1 MKVKPEEIVRRYRS
15 TGSAFRLILLCG
27 PNVTRCQALVEE
39 LVQPLAQS
47 AERVDMTVSDIADR
61 PGRLNDEANSASLFG
76 DKRYIVLRLNSGEAV
91 RATAAIENLLAS
103 ETGADP
109 VFVTAPG
116 MGDKTALA
124 KTVAAAPDALIA
136 TCYETTP
143 EEAAAAIQAMA
154 KSEGVQLSR
163 EMGQEI
169 AALTSNDLVLARMEV
184 EKIALY
190 LDATAE
196 NPQAPD
202 ADILLLLGA
211 ENDEEDI
218 NLLIHA
224 ALNGDAVRLA
234 QEIAAARAQG
244 ISEIG
249 LIRIMLR
256 HLAKLAELRSKVD
269 KGGNVDSVASHP
281 SVFYK
286 ERKHFKRQLQIWSS
300 THIAR
305 LIERIL
311 QLEIVMKSS
320 GQPDQVLLEEELLLI
335 ARKAASAR

>member
-1 MKVKPEEIVRRYRS
+1 MKVKPEEIVRRYH
-15 TGSAFRLILLCG
+15 GAGAAFRLILLCG
-27 PNVTRCQALVEE
+27 PNVTRGQALVEE
-39 LVQPLAQS
+39 LVQPLAQT
-47 AERVDMTVSDIADR
+47 AERVDMTISDIADR

-103 ETGADP
+103 EAGGDP
-109 VFVTAPG
+109 VFVIAPG

-124 KTVAAAPDALIA
+124 KTISAAPDALIA

-143 EEAAAAIQAMA
+143 REAAAAIQAMA
-154 KSEGVQLSR
+154 RAEGLQLSR

-190 LDATAE
+190 LDATPD

-224 ALNGDAVRLA
+224 ALNGDAARLA

-269 KGGNVDSVASHP
+269 KGGKVDSVASHP

-286 ERKHFKRQLQIWSS
+286 EQKHFKRQLQIWSS

-311 QLEIVMKSS
+311 QLEILMKSS